1 MVSYEQAGKMLDK
14 AVDALP
20 QEIFRE
26 LNGGVNLL
34 RDAKR
39 DEDGTYVMGLYH
51 TNVMGRY
58 VELFYGSFCKLY
70 GDIPAEQFERRLVR
84 TLHHE
89 LTHHIEALA
98 GDRSLEK
105 WDYDQE
111 VLREYMEN
119 APSLPTNSVLFV
131 DDDDTSLAPC
141 AKAFFGR
148 FADEKCHDVIFE
160 SAGLDGAGERMNPDC
175 AKTAAAM
182 GADIS
187 CYEMKILTEEMLVQ
201 FDAVMCMTLAQADEI
216 CDRFPGNEEKVMCIA
231 ESDILRPKMRLGWKN
246 ALRRL
251 YDECTAIA
259 EELNG
264 EAEE

>member
-1 MVSYEQAGKMLDK
+1 MVSYEQAGRMLDK

-51 TNVMGRY
+51 MNVMGRY
-58 VELFYGSFCKLY
+58 VELFYGSFCELY

-105 WDYDQE
+105 WDDEQE
-111 VLREYMEN
+111 QMREYMEN
-119 APSLPTNSVLFV
+119 APMLPTESILFV
-131 DDDDTSLAPC
+131 DDDDTSLAPA
-141 AKAFFGR
+141 AKAFFAR
-148 FADEKCHDVIFE
+148 FAAERCPGIVFE
-160 SAGLDGAGERMNPDC
+160 SAGLDEAGSEINADC
-175 AKTAAAM
+175 AKAAAGM
-182 GADIS
+182 GVDIS
-187 CYEMKILTEEMLVQ
+187 RHEMKLLTEEMLTR

-216 CDRFPGNEEKVMCIA
+216 CDRFPGNEEKVMCIS
-231 ESDILRPKMRLGWKN
+231 ESDILRPKMRLGWKG
-246 ALRRL
+246 ALRRV
-251 YDECTAIA
+251 YAECAAIA
-259 EELNG
+259 EELSG

>member
-34 RDAKR
+34 REAKR
-39 DEDGTYVMGLYH
+39 SEDGTYIMGLYH

-58 VELFYGSFCKLY
+58 VELFYGSFCELY

-105 WDYDQE
+105 WDDEQE
-111 VLREYMEN
+111 ILREYMEN
-119 APSLPTNSVLFV
+119 APSLPTNSVLFI
-131 DDDDTSLAPC
+131 DDDDTSLAPA
-141 AKAFFGR
+141 AKAFFAR
-148 FADEKCHDVIFE
+148 FAAEKCPDIAFE
-160 SAGLDGAGERMNPDC
+160 SAGLDAAGEGIEPDC
-175 AKTAAAM
+175 AKAAAGM
-182 GADIS
+182 GANIS
-187 CYEMKILTEEMLVQ
+187 AHETKILTAQLMEEY
-201 FDAVMCMTLAQADEI
+201 DAVMCMTLAQADEI
-216 CDRFPGNEEKVMCIA
+216 CDRFPGNEERVMCIA
-231 ESDILRPKMRLGWKN
+231 ESDILRPKMRLGWKG

-251 YDECTAIA
+251 YAECAAIA
-259 EELNG
+259 DELSG